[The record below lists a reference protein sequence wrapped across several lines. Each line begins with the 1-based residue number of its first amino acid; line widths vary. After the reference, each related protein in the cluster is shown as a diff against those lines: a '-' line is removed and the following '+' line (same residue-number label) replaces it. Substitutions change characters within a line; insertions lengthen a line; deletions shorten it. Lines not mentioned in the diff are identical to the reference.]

1 MVYSATNFPGTAG
14 LFIGNGPYGG
24 DFLSSF
30 ACNSVKGLSQGS
42 GIILSVQPGQI
53 IVNQDNNNLVT
64 LKVASCSNLNSVQPN
79 FMIVPQTR
87 VYYKGTRDGTGV
99 INLQQLTCVWYYWY
113 LFMLFNH
120 KHSWYKF

>member
-1 MVYSATNFPGTAG
+1 
-14 LFIGNGPYGG
+14 
-24 DFLSSF
+24 
-30 ACNSVKGLSQGS
+30 
-42 GIILSVQPGQI
+42 
-53 IVNQDNNNLVT
+53 
-64 LKVASCSNLNSVQPN
+64 
-79 FMIVPQTR
+79 MIVPQTR